1 MRKERYLYLIQHP
14 QAVTEDDLHLLKVI
28 YTQFPYFQVASIL
41 YSIAA
46 KKFNITW
53 FQESIPA
60 TSARLS
66 NRVHWYNLLEY
77 KASNENVLPPEDAV
91 PTTTVLQQE
100 NTSAEVETPAEVET
114 SAEVEQ
120 EMGATL
126 FKNLVNQELQSH
138 EASELFLD
146 DVKWKQPQSFS
157 DWLNCYTSEN
167 KSEHHAPVVSQNESP
182 QKKQNK
188 NIIDN
193 IIKQNPGPIRVK
205 KERFYNAET
214 SAKASLLEH
223 EDLVSET
230 LARIYESQGNLQK
243 ALRAYEILILKYP
256 EKNLYFSEQI
266 NRLKQL

>member
-1 MRKERYLYLIQHP
+1 MRKARYTYLIQHP
-14 QAVTEDDLHLLKVI
+14 QEVTEDDLNLLKVI
-28 YTQFPYFQVASIL
+28 YTQFPYFQIASIL

-60 TSARLS
+60 TSARLT
-66 NRVHWYNLLEY
+66 NRLHWYNLLEY
-77 KASNENVLPPEDAV
+77 KISNDVLLQSEDAE
-91 PTTTVLQQE
+91 PPLTVLQHE
-100 NTSAEVETPAEVET
+100 KTSAEVER
-114 SAEVEQ
+114 

-126 FKNLVNQELQSH
+126 FKNLVNQELQSQV
-138 EASELFLD
+138 ESEEPIADL
-146 DVKWKQPQSFS
+146 KSKQPQSFS
-157 DWLNCYTSEN
+157 EWLNCYNAEY
-167 KSEHHAPVVSQNESP
+167 KSEQITPTVSKNESP

-205 KERFYNAET
+205 KERFYNAEI

-230 LARIYESQGNLQK
+230 LARIYESQ
-243 ALRAYEILILKYP
+243 
-256 EKNLYFSEQI
+256 
-266 NRLKQL
+266 